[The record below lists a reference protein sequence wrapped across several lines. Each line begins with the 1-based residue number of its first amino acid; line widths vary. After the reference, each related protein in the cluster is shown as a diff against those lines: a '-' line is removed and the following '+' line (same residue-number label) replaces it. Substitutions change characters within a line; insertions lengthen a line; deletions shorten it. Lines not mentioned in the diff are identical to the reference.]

1 MRISLKKC
9 RLKFYSLCRRNCGKM
24 KYLEHIN
31 QLIKTKVSE
40 ADNLVIFGQ
49 NVSAGSCLSGL
60 TKNLKVK
67 ENSLII
73 NTPNCENTLCGIGF
87 GLMLNKVSSIFFMK
101 QQDFLLLG
109 IDPLVNTYNFIR
121 RENPSASFTI
131 VFIIVDQGYQGLQSS
146 LNNIGDFCSI
156 ARVPGFTITNKTD
169 AEEIL
174 GKHLISPGFRMIGI
188 SQRLFNED
196 IGSIPLVKFN
206 KDRTIFQYFEGK
218 DATIVCF
225 NLSFS
230 YGFELHQ
237 QLKNKNFNASL
248 FSVNTATPIS
258 WEEIAQNVKQT
269 KKIVII
275 DDSKSM
281 NLSCDNLLAH
291 ILQECEVKT
300 KIIIKREFSEN
311 WLWPNPDKLDI
322 DPAEVIRQLKV

>member
-1 MRISLKKC
+1 
-9 RLKFYSLCRRNCGKM
+9 M
-24 KYLEHIN
+24 KYLEQIN
-31 QLIKTKVSE
+31 QLIKTKVFE

-60 TKNLKVK
+60 TRNIKVK

-109 IDPLVNTYNFIR
+109 IDHLVNTYNFVR
-121 RENPSASFTI
+121 RENPAASFTI

-146 LNNIGDFCSI
+146 LNNLGDFCSI
-156 ARVPGFTITNKTD
+156 ARVPGFTITNKSD
-169 AEEIL
+169 AEEIIN
-174 GKHLISPGFRMIGI
+174 KYLISPGFRMIGI

-196 IGSIPLVKFN
+196 TGSIPLVKFN
-206 KDRTIFQYFEGK
+206 EDRTVFQYFEGK
-218 DATIVCF
+218 DATIICF

-230 YGFELHQ
+230 YGLELHQ

-248 FSVNTATPIS
+248 FSVNTATPIN
-258 WEEIAQNVKQT
+258 WGEITQDVNQT

-300 KIIIKREFSEN
+300 KIIIKREFSED
-311 WLWPNPDKLDI
+311 WLWPNL
-322 DPAEVIRQLKV
+322 EQLKINYSEIINKLECIND

>member
-1 MRISLKKC
+1 
-9 RLKFYSLCRRNCGKM
+9 M

-60 TKNLKVK
+60 TRNLKTK
-67 ENSLII
+67 ENSRII

-109 IDPLVNTYNFIR
+109 IDHLVNTYNFVR
-121 RENPSASFTI
+121 RENPAASFTI

-146 LNNIGDFCSI
+146 LNNMGDFCSI
-156 ARVPGFTITNKTD
+156 ARIPGFTITNKSD
-169 AEEIL
+169 AEEIIN
-174 GKHLISPGFRMIGI
+174 KYLISPGFRMIGI
-188 SQRLFNED
+188 SQRLFGEDLVDTPIIKCNED
-196 IGSIPLVKFN
+196 KTS
-206 KDRTIFQYFEGK
+206 FQYSEGK

-230 YGFELHQ
+230 YGLELHR
-237 QLKNKNFNASL
+237 QLKDKALEASL
-248 FSVNTATPIS
+248 FSVNAATPIN
-258 WEEIAQNVKQT
+258 WKEIIQDVTQT

-281 NLSCDNLLAH
+281 NLSCDNLLAQV
-291 ILQECEVKT
+291 LQECEVKT
-300 KIIIKREFSEN
+300 KIIIKREFSED
-311 WLWPNPDKLDI
+311 WLWPNPDKLKVDYDEI
-322 DPAEVIRQLKV
+322 INKLKQTMD

>member
-1 MRISLKKC
+1 
-9 RLKFYSLCRRNCGKM
+9 M

-31 QLIKTKVSE
+31 QLIKTKVFE

-109 IDPLVNTYNFIR
+109 IDHLVNTYNFIR

-131 VFIIVDQGYQGLQSS
+131 IFIIVDQGYQGLQSS
-146 LNNIGDFCSI
+146 LNNFGDFCSI
-156 ARVPGFTITNKTD
+156 ARVPGFTLTNKAD
-169 AEEIL
+169 AGEIINR
-174 GKHLISPGFRMIGI
+174 HLISPGFRMIGI
-188 SQRLFNED
+188 SQRLFNEELLD
-196 IGSIPLVKFN
+196 IPLIRCNEN
-206 KDRTIFQYFEGK
+206 KSIFHYFEGK

-225 NLSFS
+225 NLSFP
-230 YGFELHQ
+230 YGLELHR
-237 QLKNKNFNASL
+237 QLKGKALEASL
-248 FSVNTATPIS
+248 FSVNAATPID
-258 WEEIAQNVKQT
+258 WKEIIQNVNQT
-269 KKIVII
+269 KKIIVI

-281 NLSCDNLLAH
+281 NLSCDNLLVH

-300 KIIIKREFSEN
+300 KIIIKREFFED
-311 WLWPNPDKLDI
+311 WLWPNPDKLEI
-322 DPAEVIRQLKV
+322 DYVAVIRQLEGYTR

>member
-1 MRISLKKC
+1 
-9 RLKFYSLCRRNCGKM
+9 M

-31 QLIKTKVSE
+31 QLIKTKVFE

-67 ENSLII
+67 ESSLII

-109 IDPLVNTYNFIR
+109 IDHLVNTYNFIR
-121 RENPSASFTI
+121 RENPQASFTI

-146 LNNIGDFCSI
+146 LNNMGDFCSI
-156 ARVPGFTITNKTD
+156 ARIPGFTITNKAD

-174 GKHLISPGFRMIGI
+174 GKHLISPGFRIMGV
-188 SQRLFNED
+188 SQRLFGEELLD
-196 IGSIPLVKFN
+196 IAPVWH
-206 KDRTIFQYFEGK
+206 DDERTIFQYSSGK

-230 YGFELHQ
+230 YGLELHR
-237 QLKNKNFNASL
+237 QLKDKNFDASL
-248 FSVNTATPIS
+248 FSVNAATPIS
-258 WEEIAQNVKQT
+258 WEEIAKNVKQT
-269 KKIVII
+269 KKIVIL

-281 NLSCDNLLAH
+281 NMSCDNLLAY

-300 KIIIKREFSEN
+300 NILIKRNFPES

-322 DPAEVIRQLKV
+322 DPAEIIRQLKG